1 MLLRVYDRRTFC
13 GGWRTLV
20 FPSGGWPALEIS
32 TALGYPILAAAS
44 CGKGGKAEAYMRQQD
59 GIMLSQP

>member
-1 MLLRVYDRRTFC
+1 MDNLLKHHR
-13 GGWRTLV
+13 
-20 FPSGGWPALEIS
+20 
-32 TALGYPILAAAS
+32 YPILAAAS